1 MRRSVWEKLCDCCM
15 PDKCSCNPIVAQAQ
29 FSCTNHAGIGSRQ
42 ISVLQGLSGE
52 SASGGST

>member
-1 MRRSVWEKLCDCCM
+1 MQRSVWEKLCDHCM
-15 PDKCSCNPIVAQAQ
+15 PDKCYCDPMVAQAQ
-29 FSCTNHAGIGSRQ
+29 FSCTNHVGIGSPQ